1 MTRASAAASA
11 ASAAVLAGRD
21 APRGARSRV
30 RSRAGAPAR
39 ASIAVYPTRARL
51 ARAWR
56 TPPSSLGAAS
66 PPRSAAR
73 GALISARASASADDS
88 PDSPSPRGRGS
99 SDGDSAPSSPGSTAS
114 KSTPSRATNKIRP
127 PERDTGIARERDI
140 GIDFDAEERN
150 EIDDDGSSY
159 FLKSG
164 LDKGEGGY
172 RCRWTVQGRSAKEA
186 TWEYRE
192 THWEKTDASGYKELG
207 AEKSGFNEE
216 GDTWWETW
224 KECYVTIADDGAGE
238 RDDGP
243 KIERS
248 ADKWARDAT
257 GKEWHEKWWEMYDSS
272 GRVERGVEKSGR
284 QGIQAWWEKW
294 GEQRDGLGGDSIKWT
309 DKWAEN
315 GAGTRWGDKWEERFA
330 ADGGGKKVGETWRVG
345 AGGERWSRTWGEN
358 IAPDGEVRKYGQ
370 STSGERWDTTD
381 ASPTSQQP
389 YYDLTPE
396 YGWEEALED
405 SERLLAI
412 EPPTEE

>member
-56 TPPSSLGAAS
+56 TPSSLGAAS

-88 PDSPSPRGRGS
+88 PDSPSPRGQGS
-99 SDGDSAPSSPGSTAS
+99 SDGDSASSPGSTAS
-114 KSTPSRATNKIRP
+114 KSKPSRATNKIRP

>member
-11 ASAAVLAGRD
+11 ASAAVSARRD

-30 RSRAGAPAR
+30 RSRAGAAAR

-56 TPPSSLGAAS
+56 TPSSLGAAS

-88 PDSPSPRGRGS
+88 PDSPSPRGQGS
-99 SDGDSAPSSPGSTAS
+99 SDGDFASSPGSTAS
-114 KSTPSRATNKIRP
+114 KSKPSRATNKIRP

-370 STSGERWDTTD
+370 STSGEQWDTTD
-381 ASPTSQQP
+381 ASPKSQQP

>member
-1 MTRASAAASA
+1 MSRASAAASA
-11 ASAAVLAGRD
+11 ASAAVSARRS

-51 ARAWR
+51 ARAWC
-56 TPPSSLGAAS
+56 TPSLGAAS

-73 GALISARASASADDS
+73 GALVSARASASADDS

-114 KSTPSRATNKIRP
+114 KSKPSRATNKIRP

-207 AEKSGFNEE
+207 AEIRIQRGGRHVVGDVE
-216 GDTWWETW
+216 GVLRHHRGRRRGRARRRAQDRAQRGQ
-224 KECYVTIADDGAGE
+224 VGARRDGEG
-238 RDDGP
+238 G
-243 KIERS
+243 
-248 ADKWARDAT
+248 
-257 GKEWHEKWWEMYDSS
+257 HEKWWEMYDPS

-284 QGIQAWWEKW
+284 QGVQAWWEKW